1 MFDNLIQ
8 DIRYGL
14 RTLAARPGF
23 TSAALLT
30 LALAI
35 GANTLVFSLIDGVY
49 LQPLPYH
56 DDATLIDIENSYPKM
71 GLALAGVSIPD
82 YLDRSTQVP
91 ALADS
96 ALYSG
101 DSFNLAENGAPERVR
116 GTRATP
122 SLFTTLG
129 VNPVLGRGFTADEAL
144 PGRDKVVVLGN
155 ALWRNQFDADPAAV
169 GRDLRLNGENY
180 RVVGVMPRGFMFPD
194 SDTQIYVPF
203 AFTDAQKA
211 DTERGREFSQSV
223 ARLAPG
229 ATMAKVKAQ
238 CDLVVQHNIE
248 RIGRIGGKQGGQF
261 KDFMQKAG
269 FTVTVRSLR
278 TQLAGDHTRILL
290 LLQFAVALVL
300 LIACANI
307 ANLLLTRLSARQK
320 ELSVRTAMG
329 ASRGRIA
336 RQLLIEAVVLALGGA
351 IIGVG
356 VALIGQQLIA
366 LSGLLPEW
374 VTLKLDPQVLLF
386 TFVVALVAGLLF
398 GSFPMLSAGMVRPQ
412 AVLREAGRIGGGGR
426 GARALRNAL
435 VVTQIALAVALLAS
449 AGLLVRSFAKVL
461 DQSPGFDSS
470 GVLTAALA
478 LPKAKYPDDA
488 AKAQVMRRM
497 LDAARALPGVT
508 TVGLT
513 DVRPMSGAMNGSSYK
528 IEGQDSAGAS
538 PHAYVRTV
546 DAGYFKAMGIP
557 LLRGRTFSSSDWNS
571 KGKVA
576 VVDALFAQKRFP
588 NGDALGQVL
597 DLNRVATTDQNY
609 TIVGVVGTVKNDDLA
624 EAPKEETYYL
634 DFGQSPVDT
643 VILVLRTHG
652 APAALAAPLRAAI
665 RSVDPDQPLFNIMTL
680 DQRIHQS
687 LAGRRVPMQ
696 LIGAFAVLALLLAA
710 IGIYGV
716 LAFAVAQR
724 TGEFGVRMAIG
735 ADGARIRRQV
745 LGDGARLLGIGLGI
759 GILGALVLGTVLKSQ
774 LFGVGRVDVASLA
787 LVVVVLAATALV
799 ACWLPAR
806 RAARIA
812 PLEALRYE

>member
-1 MFDNLIQ
+1 MFDTLLQ
-8 DIRYGL
+8 DLRYGL

-23 TSAALLT
+23 TIAALLT

-49 LQPLPYH
+49 LQPLPYRN
-56 DDATLIDIENSYPKM
+56 DATLIDVENSYPKM

-91 ALADS
+91 AIASS

-211 DTERGREFSQSV
+211 DTERGREFSDSV
-223 ARLAPG
+223 ARLALG
-229 ATMAKVKAQ
+229 ATMAEVKAQ
-238 CDLVVQHNIE
+238 CDLVIQHNIE

-278 TQLAGDHTRILL
+278 TQLAGDHRRILL

-366 LSGLLPEW
+366 LSGLLPDW

-435 VVTQIALAVALLAS
+435 VVTQIALAVALLAG

-488 AKAQVMRRM
+488 AKAQVMSRM

-508 TVGLT
+508 TAGLT

-557 LLRGRTFSSSDWNS
+557 LLRGRTFSSSDWNR

-597 DLNRVATTDQNY
+597 DLNRVAATDQNY

-624 EAPKEETYYL
+624 EPPKEETYYV

-696 LIGAFAVLALLLAA
+696 LIGAFALLALLLAA

-735 ADGARIRRQV
+735 ASGADIRGHV
-745 LGDGARLLGIGLGI
+745 LGNGTRLIGLGLGI
-759 GILGALVLGTVLKSQ
+759 GIIGAFALGLVLKNQ
-774 LFGVGRVDVASLA
+774 LFGVGSLDPASLA
-787 LVVVVLAATALV
+787 IVVCVLAATALL

-806 RAARIA
+806 RAARVA
-812 PLEALRYE
+812 PTEALRYE